1 MWNINMTHHLEEHG
15 IKPTAVRELVWKQ
28 VMKQTETFSLADMEE
43 LLPDMDRS
51 SIFRTLRLFA
61 EHLLLHVI
69 DDGTGIQKYCVCR
82 CENGQHLNH
91 IHFTCLRCGQT
102 YCFEDY
108 LIPVVDM
115 PEGFIAQDTEYIVKG
130 ICAKCGSK

>member
-1 MWNINMTHHLEEHG
+1 MNHLSAHG
-15 IKPTAVRELVWKQ
+15 IKSTAVREAVWKK
-28 VMKQTETFSLADMEE
+28 VMSQKETFSLADMEE

-51 SIFRTLRLFA
+51 SIFRALRLFA
-61 EHLLLHVI
+61 EHTLLHVI

-91 IHFTCLRCGQT
+91 IHFTCLNCGQT

-108 LIPVVDM
+108 LIPVVEM
-115 PEGFIAQDTEYIVKG
+115 PEGFVAQDTEYIVKG
-130 ICAKCGSK
+130 ICIKCKDKVALGDK